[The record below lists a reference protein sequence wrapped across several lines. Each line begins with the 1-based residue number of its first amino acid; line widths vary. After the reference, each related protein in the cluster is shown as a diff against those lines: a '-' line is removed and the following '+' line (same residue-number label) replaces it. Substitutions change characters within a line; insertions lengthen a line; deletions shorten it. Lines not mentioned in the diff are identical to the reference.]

1 MTGAVPE
8 QRLTLA
14 EITNAAAILFDV
26 SIEEL
31 KASTRVHRIAH
42 PRQVAMAVCREL
54 TDASYPKIARHFG
67 GRDHTTILFAFEKI
81 ARGELAEQAGRLRTF
96 LARGDV
102 RSHLAAARERKR
114 LEAIEAAEREAAERL
129 LRSLTAATHRAKLD
143 AGFYAADRFGRR
155 M

>member
-1 MTGAVPE
+1 MTGAEPE

-26 SIEEL
+26 TVDEL
-31 KASTRVHRIAH
+31 KASMRDHRVSH

-54 TDASYPKIARHFG
+54 TDASYPKISRHFG
-67 GRDHTTILFAFEKI
+67 GRDHTTALYAFQKI

-96 LARGDV
+96 LARSDV

-114 LEAIEAAEREAAERL
+114 LEAIEAAERAEAEKL
-129 LRSLTAATHRAKLD
+129 LRSLTAASHRAKLD
-143 AGFYAADRFGRR
+143 AGFFHVNRFGARA
-155 M
+155 

>member
-1 MTGAVPE
+1 MEGAE

-26 SIEEL
+26 SIDDL
-31 KASTRVHRIAH
+31 KAETRVHRVAH
-42 PRQVAMAVCREL
+42 PRQVAMAACREQ
-54 TDASYPKIARHFG
+54 TDASFPKIGRFFG
-67 GRDHTTILFAFEKI
+67 GRDHTAVIFACRKI
-81 ARGELAEQAGRLRTF
+81 ARGELAEQAGRLRAF
-96 LARGDV
+96 LARSDV
-102 RSHLAAARERKR
+102 RSHLAAARERRR

-129 LRSLTAATHRAKLD
+129 LRNLTAASHRARLD